1 MMIELDKMTLAEIVQ
16 DNGGSMT
23 AEALTAKLIA
33 KGAGEQEAKNAVNE
47 FTHCRLVT
55 FDGTTISFQ

>member
-1 MMIELDKMTLAEIVQ
+1 MMIELNKMTLAEIVQ
-16 DNGGSMT
+16 DNGGSIT
-23 AEALTAKLIA
+23 AEDLTAKLIA
-33 KGAGEQEAKNAVNE
+33 KGADKQSAADAVAE